1 MDTFEERLDALR
13 LKRAEAMDR
22 GDTNTAFEV
31 MRQISRLHSEK
42 MQSLYDDA
50 MEPATQ

>member
-22 GDTNTAFEV
+22 GDTNTVFEV
-31 MRQISRLHSEK
+31 MRQINRLHSER
-42 MQSLYDDA
+42 MQSIYDGAMDA
-50 MEPATQ
+50 VTK